1 MHPNIHTLLYKAE
14 ARYLNRGEIDAY
26 KSYTSS
32 LAQRLETY
40 ELLRDGEINIFQPIA
55 DKLER
60 TYPEQQQMLEKSLKN
75 WLAAL
80 RYCAMAML
88 LDNREFLQRRVLE
101 WLTDTVQAHQTRA
114 IDTSLYQLLQAQMPQ
129 ILSKE
134 QLALLQPFLDQAA
147 ATMLA
152 TADLAQLPK

>member
-1 MHPNIHTLLYKAE
+1 MHPNIQTLLYGAE
-14 ARYLNRGEIDAY
+14 SRYLNRGEIEAY

-40 ELLRDGEINIFQPIA
+40 ELLRDCEINIFQPIA
-55 DKLER
+55 DKLLR

-75 WLAAL
+75 WLSAL

-88 LDNREFLQRRVLE
+88 LDNQEFLQRRVLE

-114 IDTSLYQLLQAQMPQ
+114 IDTSLYQLLQAQMQ
-129 ILSKE
+129 QLLTKE
-134 QLALLQPFLDQAA
+134 QLALLQPFLSQAA
-147 ATMLA
+147 TTMLA
-152 TADLAQLPK
+152 TENLAQLPG